1 VHDFISITARFIGDS
16 IVMNRAATTSWRNAS
31 VYDGEVEKQKDWE
44 PEVLQ
49 PRKLKAADLK
59 LTKTVNKVL

>member
-1 VHDFISITARFIGDS
+1 
-16 IVMNRAATTSWRNAS
+16 